1 MGAGLTG
8 GQNMRTR
15 YRKILV
21 AAGAALASMAMLASA
36 AEATPPPSPYQDF
49 AGCPSRAESAFVA
62 FCFKY
67 EFTGGHLQLGKKNI
81 PVTNPIIFRG
91 GERFV
96 TGEFLGNSEAGIV
109 PAQQTVEGGLLGLT
123 GSTKIDEL
131 LAGYPA
137 LTVHATIESAGTPA
151 GPVIQPPFTLPVKVH
166 LENPLLGST
175 CYIGSNAEPINL
187 NLTTGTTSPPP
198 PNSPISGAEGSEFE
212 REEERR
218 AVLKSEGGLLVD
230 NAFAS
235 PGANGCALTIGG
247 IHIGINKLI
256 NRAAALPSAAGKNE
270 VKLNYDLS
278 LVTPEIAYAGA

>member
-1 MGAGLTG
+1 
-8 GQNMRTR
+8 MRTR

-21 AAGAALASMAMLASA
+21 AAGTALASMALLASA
-36 AEATPPPSPYQDF
+36 AEATPPPAPYQDF
-49 AGCPSRAESAFVA
+49 AGCPSRAESSFAA

-81 PVTNPIIFRG
+81 PITNPIVFRG

-109 PAQQTVEGGLLGLT
+109 AAQQTVEGGLLGLT
-123 GSTKIDEL
+123 GNKEIDEL

-137 LTVHATIESAGTPA
+137 LAVHATVESAGTPV

-166 LENPLLGST
+166 LENPLLGSS

-198 PNSPISGAEGSEFE
+198 PNAPISGAEGTEFE
-212 REEERR
+212 HEEGRLG
-218 AVLKSEGGLLVD
+218 VLVSEGGLLVD
-230 NAFAS
+230 NAFAV
-235 PGANGCALTIGG
+235 PGASGCVLTIGSF
-247 IHIGINKLI
+247 HIGINKLI
-256 NRAAALPSAAGKNE
+256 NQASALPSAAGKNE

-278 LVTPEIAYAGA
+278 LATPERVYAGA